1 MPQCVVHVLHLK
13 SPSYI
18 SRTSMINMVEDF
30 VGCLDL
36 IASIKLRKQSALR
49 FKPIRREEMT
59 AVIIGL
65 DLTYCKE
72 TSS

>member
-1 MPQCVVHVLHLK
+1 
-13 SPSYI
+13 
-18 SRTSMINMVEDF
+18 MINMVEDF